1 MLSPPFAPMELALR
15 YAPGTGVLS
24 RVTDKELPELAEIVP
39 VLLQTSTPQTLD
51 GVITDMLEK
60 MVAGRR

>member
-1 MLSPPFAPMELALR
+1 MPVSLR

-24 RVTDKELPELAEIVP
+24 RVTEKELPELGEIVP
-39 VLLQTSTPQTLD
+39 VLLQTSTPQTVD
-51 GVITDMLEK
+51 GVITDMLEE